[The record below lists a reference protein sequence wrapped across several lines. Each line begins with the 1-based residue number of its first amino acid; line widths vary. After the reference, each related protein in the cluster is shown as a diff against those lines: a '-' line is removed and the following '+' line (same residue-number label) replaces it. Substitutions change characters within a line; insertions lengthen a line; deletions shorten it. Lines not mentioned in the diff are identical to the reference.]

1 MTHTPRSPRA
11 RTAALAAAALLAS
24 GLSTLAV
31 TGVVGTTTSPAVAAD
46 PSTVT
51 VTDTFDGTTLD
62 PRWQVV
68 GSDPASLS
76 VQGGALRVTG
86 QRGDTYQGDNNA
98 KNLVM
103 LDVPAGDF
111 TATVKLDAAVAS
123 TYQGAGLLAWQD
135 WDNYVRTGL
144 TFVGG
149 LSPSGIAVET
159 DVETAA
165 RFQAVSFADRPGS
178 RAETLRLQ
186 RVGSTLT
193 SSYLSGTTWVQ
204 AATTQVGFETTQ
216 VGMYAFGST
225 SGAPLAAAFDEVT
238 IEHVGA
244 PPATTATLAIDGDGK
259 GVDVADDMFGIFY
272 EDINYAADGGLY
284 SELVRNRSFEFST
297 ADNGSFTG
305 KTAWEQVG
313 GGSSAVVNDA
323 GRLNDMNRN
332 YLSLAASAAGDGVR
346 NTGYN
351 AGFAV
356 KTGASYDGS
365 LWARSGTAQTLS
377 VGVQS
382 TGGAAVTDTAQLT
395 LPGTGAW
402 TKLPFTLTGTAT
414 TDAGRLVVTAGAPS
428 VVGLDMVSLMP
439 DDRWVGPVNGKS
451 VLRKDLAEKIAAMDP
466 GFVRFPGGCV
476 TNVGTFRSY
485 EESGYADRRR
495 TYQWKETLGPVES
508 RPTNYNFWGYNQSY
522 GIGYLEYFEFA
533 EDLGAQPLPVL
544 SIGANGCGGNRADEM
559 QADSPLFQRWVQ
571 DTVDLVEFANGDAS
585 TTWGAKRIALGHPE
599 PFGLK
604 YLGLGNEENN
614 DTFEKNFPAFRDAVK
629 ARFPDVQIISNSG
642 PDSSGNRF
650 DTLWKFN
657 RDQKVDLVDEH
668 YYRDPSWFYANNR
681 RYDGYPRTGPKVFLG
696 EYASRGNNLANAL
709 AEASYMTALQ
719 RNADV
724 VRLASYAPL
733 LANEDHVQWNPD
745 AIWFDND
752 QSWAR
757 PPWHVQ
763 TMFGQDPGTSTVPS
777 TLSASANPASSVT
790 GGVLLS
796 TWETAATYDNVK
808 VTDNRTGATLF
819 SDDFGGG
826 ASQWRP
832 QAGSWAVS
840 GGAYRQSSTTQTD
853 ARSIVDGAYTK
864 GWTDYTL
871 EVDATKNAGREG
883 FLVGFGAQA
892 SNDYYWYNLGGFGNT
907 RSLLERR
914 TAAGNTEV
922 AAPPVGGGT
931 QSVETGRT
939 YKVKI
944 VVSGPQV
951 VVYLDGVE
959 QLRYDSS
966 VLSQTMYE
974 VVTRDADAGTVTA
987 KVVNNSAKP
996 VDTRILTSDVA
1007 LAPTAT
1013 VTTLAGSPSATN
1025 TKADP
1030 DRVAPEVT
1038 TVDGVDNDFT
1048 YTFAPYS
1055 VTFVTMRPTGALPPT
1070 TEPSTGPTTPPT
1082 TQPTTQPTQPG
1093 AGQTTPP
1100 VTGQAPAAAPTS
1112 VVVSAPRKAKAGS
1125 RPTVSLTLA
1134 PAPAGSAVATVT
1146 VVRKVVRWVGGKKK
1160 VKKKTVLV
1168 QQVPVVGGVARL
1180 RLPRLKAGTH
1190 TVTATYAGPSGTLTD
1205 TAKVRVRARR

>member
-1 MTHTPRSPRA
+1 VTISQHPRRA
-11 RTAALAAAALLAS
+11 RAAALTAAALLTS

-31 TGVVGTTTSPAVAAD
+31 TGVVGTAAAPAAAAD
-46 PSTVT
+46 GVT
-51 VTDTFDGTTLD
+51 VTDSFDGASLD

-68 GSDPASLS
+68 GEDPAALS
-76 VQGGALRVTG
+76 VQGGALRITG
-86 QRGDTYQGDNNA
+86 RRGDTYQGANDA
-98 KNLVM
+98 RNLVM

-111 TATVKLDAAVAS
+111 TATAEVDAAVAS
-123 TYQGAGLLAWQD
+123 TYQGAGLIAWQD
-135 WDNYVRTGL
+135 MDNYVRTGL
-144 TFVGG
+144 TFVGTG

-159 DVETAA
+159 DVETGA
-165 RFQAVSFADRPGS
+165 RFAALGFADRPGS
-178 RAETLRLQ
+178 RTETLRLQ

-193 SSYLSGTTWVQ
+193 SSYLDGTTWRT
-204 AATTQVGFETTQ
+204 AATTQVGFDTTQ

-225 SGAPLAAAFDEVT
+225 SGAALAAAFDEITVV
-238 IEHVGA
+238 HAAV
-244 PPATTATLAIDGDGK
+244 PPASTATLSIDGDGE
-259 GVDVADDMFGIFY
+259 GVDIADDMFGIFY

-284 SELVRNRSFEFST
+284 AELVRNRSFEFST

-313 GGSSAVVNDA
+313 GGSSAVVDDA
-323 GRLNDMNRN
+323 TRLNAMNRN
-332 YLSLAASAAGDGVR
+332 HLRLTAAAAGDGVR

-356 KTGASYDGS
+356 TAGAAYDGS
-365 LWARSGTAQTLS
+365 LWARSATAQTLS

-382 TGGAAVTDTAQLT
+382 ASGAAVSDVASLT
-395 LPGTGAW
+395 LPGTDTW
-402 TKLPFTLTGTAT
+402 TRLPFTLTGATT

-439 DDRWVGPVNGKS
+439 SDRWVGPVNGTS

-485 EESGYADRRR
+485 EESGYTDRRR

-533 EDLGAQPLPVL
+533 QDLGAEPLPVL
-544 SIGANGCGGNRADEM
+544 SIGANGCGGDRADEM
-559 QADSPLFQRWVQ
+559 QTDSPLFQRWVQ

-585 TTWGAKRIALGHPE
+585 TTWGRKRIELGHPE
-599 PFGLK
+599 PFGLE

-629 ARFPDVQIISNSG
+629 AKFPDIEIISNSG
-642 PDSSGNRF
+642 PDSSGARF
-650 DTLWKFN
+650 DTLWRFN

-668 YYRDPSWFYANNR
+668 YYRDPAWFYANNR

-709 AEASYMTALQ
+709 SEASYMTALQ

-777 TLSASANPASSVT
+777 TLSATGNPVTPVT

-796 TWETAATYDNVK
+796 TWETAASYDNVK
-808 VTDNRTGATLF
+808 VTDNETGATLF
-819 SDDFGGG
+819 SDAFDD
-826 ASQWRP
+826 ASQTAATWQP

-840 GGAYRQSSTTQTD
+840 GGAYAQSSTTQTD
-853 ARSIVDGAYTK
+853 ARSVVADAAAK

-871 EVDATKNAGREG
+871 EVDAKKTAGREG
-883 FLVGFGAQA
+883 FLIGFGAQA

-907 RSLLERR
+907 RSLLERA
-914 TAAGNTEV
+914 TPSGKSEV
-922 AAPPVGGGT
+922 AAPPVAGGT

-939 YKVKI
+939 YQVKV

-966 VLSQTMYE
+966 ALSQTMYE
-974 VVTRDADAGTVTA
+974 VVTRDDDAGTITA

-996 VDTRILTSDVA
+996 VDTRVVTSDVA
-1007 LAPTAT
+1007 LAPTAR
-1013 VTTLAGSPSATN
+1013 VTTLSGSPSATN
-1025 TKADP
+1025 TKVDP
-1030 DRVAPEVT
+1030 DRIAPKT
-1038 TVDGVDNDFT
+1038 STVDGVDNDFT

-1055 VTFVTMRPTGALPPT
+1055 VTFVTMTQTGLLP
-1070 TEPSTGPTTPPT
+1070 GQPTTPTTP
-1082 TQPTTQPTQPG
+1082 TQPTTPTPS
-1093 AGQTTPP
+1093 T
-1100 VTGQAPAAAPTS
+1100 TGQAPAAGPTS
-1112 VVVSAPRKAKAGS
+1112 VLVAAPRRAKVGT
-1125 RPTVSLTLA
+1125 RPTVSVTLA
-1134 PAPAGSAVATVT
+1134 PAPAGTAVATVT
-1146 VVRKVVRWVGGKKK
+1146 VVRTVVRWVDGTRKKK
-1160 VKKKTVLV
+1160 EKTVLV
-1168 QQVPVVGGVARL
+1168 RQVLVVGGVATL

-1190 TVTATYAGPSGTLTD
+1190 TLTASYAGPSGQLTD
-1205 TAKVRVRARR
+1205 VTKVKVRPSKQKGGRS